1 MASAGNSE
9 SDKSGAL
16 VVGVTGI
23 AGFSLAQA
31 MRKPTAPGGPWRI
44 FGVARRERP
53 ERFPSSLLDRFIQL
67 DALDRDDTIAKLSP
81 VAPRVTHLFWV
92 ALNICP
98 DEDVNIKTNTA
109 MLLNVLD
116 ALTSGGAS
124 SLGSGLRHVSVMTG
138 TKHYMGPIFDPTYAG
153 KLGPVDSPFREETPR
168 RPFPNFYYALEDV
181 AASYSPRSI
190 TWSVHR
196 SSIILGASS
205 RSLHNMLLTLAVY
218 AEICRYEGTPF
229 RFPGSRYA
237 WQHFCDA
244 SDAELLA
251 DQQLWAATTDAAK
264 NQAFNCTNGDVFAW
278 KSFWRVVAEALKVE
292 FVVPCE
298 EEPELDLVAAMK
310 GKGAVWDAIVKHHG
324 LFETKMEEI
333 TCFAAANVVFNFGF
347 QHVCSM
353 NKSREFGF
361 LASVDTLK
369 RVPFW
374 IERMREMNLIPRR
387 S

>member
-1 MASAGNSE
+1 MASAADSGSE
-9 SDKSGAL
+9 KSEGL

-23 AGFSLAQA
+23 VGFSLAEA

-44 FGVARRERP
+44 YGVARRERP
-53 ERFPSSLLDRFIQL
+53 EWFPSSLLDAFIQL
-67 DALDRDDTIAKLSP
+67 DALDRDDTISKLSP
-81 VAPRVTHLFWV
+81 VARRVTHLFWV
-92 ALNICP
+92 ALNLSP
-98 DEDVNIKTNTA
+98 DEEVNIKTNSA

-116 ALTSGGAS
+116 ALTGGAASDS
-124 SLGSGLRHVSVMTG
+124 SRLRHVTVLTG
-138 TKHYMGPIFDPTYAG
+138 TKHYMGPLGDPTYAG
-153 KLGPVDSPFREETPR
+153 KLGSIESPFREETPR

-205 RSLHNMLLTLAVY
+205 RSLNNMLLTLAVY

-229 RFPGSRYA
+229 RFPGTRYA
-237 WQHFCDA
+237 WEHFCDA
-244 SDAELLA
+244 SDAGLLA

-292 FVVPCE
+292 FVVPYE
-298 EEPELDLVAAMK
+298 EEPEFNWVEAMK
-310 GKGAVWDAIVKHHG
+310 GKGTVWETVVKDHG
-324 LFETKMEEI
+324 LFQTKMEEI
-333 TCFAAANVVFNFGF
+333 TCFAAANFVFNFGF

-369 RVPFW
+369 SIPVW

-387 S
+387 